1 MQIDRGHCIDFSEI
15 NMYHY
20 TDGGLRNIWLAN
32 GYERQETPYGSAV
45 AIQDLPGLTRAICKT
60 LIRKNCK
67 LTGAEFRYLRQS
79 MLLSQASLGRAL
91 GRTDQAIANWEKTS
105 KVPKFADQMLR
116 VLYAAHADGNEQIK
130 NIIHAM
136 NDVER
141 TINFVMTETKK
152 GWQSRVAEQPLLQ
165 DQRL

>member
-1 MQIDRGHCIDFSEI
+1 
-15 NMYHY
+15 MYHY

-32 GYERQETPYGSAV
+32 GYERMDTAYGKAV
-45 AIQDLPGLTRAICKT
+45 TIQDLPGLTRAICKA
-60 LIRKNCK
+60 LIRKNSK
-67 LTGAEFRYLRQS
+67 LTGAEFRYLRQAIL
-79 MLLSQASLGRAL
+79 MSQATLGKAL
-91 GRTDQAIANWEKTS
+91 GRTDQAIAGWEKNS

-116 VLYAAHADGNEQIK
+116 VFYAAHADGNEQIK

-152 GWQSRVAEQPLLQ
+152 GWESKVSEAELSEEEDCELTK
-165 DQRL
+165 